1 MTHAPTFHE
10 FDLPDELLAG
20 LKRRGFKEPT
30 PIQSL
35 VIPEVGKG
43 RDLIVQAQTGS
54 GKTLAFGL
62 PLLKREPVDE
72 RAPTSLVIAPTR
84 ELAKQI
90 RQELVSVSGTMER
103 SIVAVPG
110 GESLDKQISQLKK
123 GAHIVVGTPGRLV
136 DLLERGALNLKHVKA
151 LVLDEAD
158 EILAKGFEQEL
169 MKLVERMPDARQTML
184 FSATMPAAVQRLA
197 DAALN
202 KPHRLKV
209 EKAPETPSEIDHF
222 MLEVEDETRLAALV
236 SWLKKEKP
244 FMAMVFARTRIE
256 TEWLADQLSTLGFEN
271 EYLSGELSQAKRS
284 RILEAFRTGDLP
296 LLIATDLA
304 ARGIDVPGVTH
315 VVNYTVPTTVE
326 TFVHRTGRTGRA
338 GREGM
343 ALTLVAPSE
352 LRALQA
358 IQKLVTFRPLRGLV
372 VDPLPRKIAT
382 VAPRRPS
389 AGGPGAAQRPAQGA
403 ARKAA
408 PAAPRKAAAAGPA
421 PKAAQKATTGPA
433 KKSGQGPA
441 KKPGQGPAQRPGQG
455 PGRKPGQGPSR
466 RGR

>member
-1 MTHAPTFHE
+1 MTQAQTFHH

-30 PIQSL
+30 PIQAL

-62 PLLKREPVDE
+62 PLLTREPVDE
-72 RAPTSLVIAPTR
+72 RAPTSLIIAPTR

-103 SIVAVPG
+103 SIVATPG
-110 GESLDKQISQLKK
+110 GESLDKQVSQLKK

-136 DLLERGALNLKHVKA
+136 DLMERGALNLKHVRV

-158 EILAKGFEQEL
+158 EILAKGFEKEL
-169 MKLVERMPDARQTML
+169 MALVERMPAARQTML
-184 FSATMPAAVQRLA
+184 FSATMPSAVQRLA
-197 DAALN
+197 DAALD
-202 KPHRLKV
+202 KPQRLKV
-209 EKAPETPSEIDHF
+209 EKAPEMPTEIDHF
-222 MLEVEDETRLAALV
+222 TLEVEDETRLAALV
-236 SWLKKEKP
+236 SWLKREKP
-244 FMAMVFARTRIE
+244 FMAMVFCRTRNE
-256 TEWLADQLSTLGFEN
+256 TEWLADQLGTLGFEN
-271 EYLSGELSQAKRS
+271 EFLSGELSQAKRS

-326 TFVHRTGRTGRA
+326 TYVHRTGRTGRA
-338 GREGM
+338 GRMGV
-343 ALTLVAPSE
+343 ALTLSAPSE
-352 LRALQA
+352 QRSLQA
-358 IQKLVTFRPLRGLV
+358 IQKLVTFKAWRGLV

-382 VAPRRPS
+382 KAPRRPGT
-389 AGGPGAAQRPAQGA
+389 GGPGAAQGPARTQA
-403 ARKAA
+403 ARKT
-408 PAAPRKAAAAGPA
+408 AAGPA
-421 PKAAQKATTGPA
+421 TKSAQGPA
-433 KKSGQGPA
+433 KKAGAGPA

-455 PGRKPGQGPSR
+455 PAKKPGQGPSR

>member
-1 MTHAPTFHE
+1 MTQSPTFQN
-10 FDLPDELLAG
+10 FDLPDELLSG

-30 PIQSL
+30 PIQAL

-62 PLLKREPVDE
+62 PILKREPVDE
-72 RAPTSLVIAPTR
+72 RAPTALVIAPTR

-90 RQELVSVSGTMER
+90 RQELISVSGTMER

-110 GESLDKQISQLKK
+110 GESLDKQVSQLKK
-123 GAHIVVGTPGRLV
+123 GAHVVVGTPGRLV
-136 DLLERGALNLKHVKA
+136 DLMERGALNLKHVKV

-158 EILAKGFEQEL
+158 EILAKGFEKEL
-169 MKLVERMPDARQTML
+169 MALVQRMPDARQTML

-197 DAALN
+197 DEALN
-202 KPHRLKV
+202 KPHRIKV
-209 EKAPETPSEIDHF
+209 AEAPETPREIDHF
-222 MLEVEDETRLAALV
+222 MLEVADETRLSALV
-236 SWLKKEKP
+236 SWLKTEKP
-244 FMAMVFARTRIE
+244 FMAMVFCRTRTE
-256 TEWLADQLSTLGFEN
+256 TEWLADQLTVLGFEN

-326 TFVHRTGRTGRA
+326 TYVHRTGRTGRA
-338 GREGM
+338 GRKGV

-352 LRALQA
+352 QRAQQA
-358 IQKLVTFRPLRGLV
+358 IQKLSPMAPWRGLV
-372 VDPLPRKIAT
+372 IEPLPRKIPT
-382 VAPRRPS
+382 VAPRRP
-389 AGGPGAAQRPAQGA
+389 GGAAPKAGVARRPAQAAPQKPAQGA
-403 ARKAA
+403 ARQSAS
-408 PAAPRKAAAAGPA
+408 GT
-421 PKAAQKATTGPA
+421 AQKP
-433 KKSGQGPA
+433 SQGPA
-441 KKPGQGPAQRPGQG
+441 RKPGQGPTQKPGKG
-455 PGRKPGQGPSR
+455 PGGKPGQGPSR